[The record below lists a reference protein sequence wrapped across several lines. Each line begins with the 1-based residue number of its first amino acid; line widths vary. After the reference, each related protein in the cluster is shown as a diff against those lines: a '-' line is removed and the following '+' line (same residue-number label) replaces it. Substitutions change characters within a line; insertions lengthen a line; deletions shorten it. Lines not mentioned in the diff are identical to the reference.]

1 MATRSGFPVSDVVCT
16 FCSEPVDDRLAYRLI
31 SGWERKALGAS
42 RRGGSDVVL
51 RKAHDEF
58 ACTACI
64 ARAKAGIN
72 VHQEALL

>member
-1 MATRSGFPVSDVVCT
+1 MSDVSCT
-16 FCSEPVDDRLAYRLI
+16 FCSQTLDESFAYRLI
-31 SGWERKALGAS
+31 SGWERKATAQS

-64 ARAKAGIN
+64 ARFKAGIN
-72 VHQEALL
+72 VHQETLV

>member
-1 MATRSGFPVSDVVCT
+1 MSDVTCT
-16 FCSEPVDDRLAYRLI
+16 FCSQTLDESFAYRRIL
-31 SGWERKALGAS
+31 GWERKGTTQS

-51 RKAHDEF
+51 RKALDQF

-72 VHQEALL
+72 QNQETLV